1 MSDKLLIKSLPVFFQ
16 RVTDQSAPVQQGCR
30 RLTAA
35 LEARLHVADDHTH
48 RAGSY
53 V

>member
-1 MSDKLLIKSLPVFFQ
+1 ME
-16 RVTDQSAPVQQGCR
+16 TDQSAPVQQGWR

-35 LEARLHVADDHTH
+35 LEARLLVADDHTH
-48 RAGSY
+48 RARSY